1 MDSEKILQNIEKE
14 QVKSHTDMMNAI
26 QQFRAALKQSDEKIV
41 QLEQK
46 YNALKA
52 EQISLQRES
61 LLHKKS
67 LNNREQYARLL
78 SVRIDNMIVNSD
90 LVSQAGVDYACM
102 STAYEKIILPVLSKA
117 VQPHSGGQE
126 WKKGRP
132 KLKKVPEML
141 ELLSNGH
148 FLRSRTPVPTVIIRF
163 HSRFLRNLFLR
174 LRREFQPK
182 PLNSET
188 TASGKGF
195 YGVRPDLTQANFR
208 FLQQLRSDD
217 RVHSAWAFDCK
228 LRFKLQSDVQNNKT
242 IIHETDEVFSTVSK
256 VLIDT
261 QNMRS
266 SQTETSPC
274 NTTTSPSSRN
284 TTTSSSSRNTT
295 TSSSTTTTKAS
306 LTASPPARSNSK
318 GKLTSEWKTPRLQ
331 RSTRSKAR
339 KEDATTR
346 SLSAQSRSTPQPTG
360 SRSDE
365 SRLPNSSDES
375 KTLFRPEFL
384 NSTSDS

>member
-1 MDSEKILQNIEKE
+1 M
-14 QVKSHTDMMNAI
+14 
-26 QQFRAALKQSDEKIV
+26 
-41 QLEQK
+41 
-46 YNALKA
+46 
-52 EQISLQRES
+52 
-61 LLHKKS
+61 
-67 LNNREQYARLL
+67 
-78 SVRIDNMIVNSD
+78 
-90 LVSQAGVDYACM
+90 
-102 STAYEKIILPVLSKA
+102 
-117 VQPHSGGQE
+117 
-126 WKKGRP
+126 
-132 KLKKVPEML
+132 

-261 QNMRS
+261 QNKRS
-266 SQTETSPC
+266 SQTVSSPC
-274 NTTTSPSSRN
+274 N

-295 TSSSTTTTKAS
+295 TSSSTITTKAS

-339 KEDATTR
+339 KEDATAR